1 MDEIAAI
8 EEAAKLGREIGVER
22 MRAAVELAD
31 RLIAVIVVEEPD
43 PQTVADAFTFL
54 HRMAARIKTEA
65 EPTP

>member
-22 MRAAVELAD
+22 MKAAVELAG
-31 RLIAVIVVEEPD
+31 RMATVIGVEEPD
-43 PQTVADAFTFL
+43 SQTVADAFTFL
-54 HRMAARIKTEA
+54 RRMAAHIKTEA